1 LAISKA
7 FCIIPK
13 EKRKKYFKKIMINI
27 FNINMLLVFG
37 FKTVRDFNISAWISA
52 YLKIIKLP

>member
-1 LAISKA
+1 
-7 FCIIPK
+7 
-13 EKRKKYFKKIMINI
+13 MINI